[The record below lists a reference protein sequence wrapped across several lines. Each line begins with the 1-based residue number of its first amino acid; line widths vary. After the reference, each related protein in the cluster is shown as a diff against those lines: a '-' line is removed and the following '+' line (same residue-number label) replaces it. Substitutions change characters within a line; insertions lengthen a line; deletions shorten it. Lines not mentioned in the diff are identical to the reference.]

1 MLKRSALRWWAPAET
16 TPRSLPSPM
25 SVRMAALLTAG
36 LGLLVLYGL
45 VTLVERTS
53 VIGDSL
59 GYLYAAQRI
68 AAGFGPTFDD
78 ANNALAGPYFSL
90 YAFQI
95 ARADTHLFYLG
106 FPPGLSLLLAL
117 PLLISP
123 QSELVYWVVP
133 LTALATLLLSGW
145 LAWLLTRQP
154 WASFWALL
162 LLATTPV
169 LWFFG
174 TAFWSEFPSAAA
186 IAGALALYLFAEQ
199 RPRRG
204 WVTTTLLLGC
214 GLLLFYSVFI
224 RYSNVVVA
232 PVFLAADALL
242 LRREPRQL
250 ALRWPLWLLV
260 GLAVIAIPLFNHV
273 YYGGWNLT
281 SYSPAHGWYP
291 WPAFSLSYAFG
302 PSFVDGYSLPA
313 ALETLWRN
321 FGIFLL
327 LAPIGWARLGRGG
340 ALLAGVALATLAI
353 YALYAFAPAGFN
365 ARFLIPAFPMF
376 AVGAAAA
383 IIWLLAKVTVWP
395 RALLV
400 IALLLLA
407 LWPLPDSLRA
417 AAERNAANT
426 AQVAQVRSLTAASTP
441 DSVFMSYPWNDLI
454 AVYGERSVFNYR
466 RVPVSDPATQSFRTE
481 EAVPTVVAVVAKLLE
496 QGKPVY
502 YVDTGSN
509 FWPDLLGILQ
519 THFAT
524 EVSTQDGVTLHR
536 LRPAASP

>member
-1 MLKRSALRWWAPAET
+1 
-16 TPRSLPSPM
+16 
-25 SVRMAALLTAG
+25 
-36 LGLLVLYGL
+36 
-45 VTLVERTS
+45 
-53 VIGDSL
+53 
-59 GYLYAAQRI
+59 
-68 AAGFGPTFDD
+68 
-78 ANNALAGPYFSL
+78 
-90 YAFQI
+90 
-95 ARADTHLFYLG
+95 
-106 FPPGLSLLLAL
+106 
-117 PLLISP
+117 
-123 QSELVYWVVP
+123 
-133 LTALATLLLSGW
+133 
-145 LAWLLTRQP
+145 
-154 WASFWALL
+154 
-162 LLATTPV
+162 
-169 LWFFG
+169 
-174 TAFWSEFPSAAA
+174 
-186 IAGALALYLFAEQ
+186 
-199 RPRRG
+199 
-204 WVTTTLLLGC
+204 
-214 GLLLFYSVFI
+214 
-224 RYSNVVVA
+224 VVVA

-242 LRREPRQL
+242 QRHQPRQL
-250 ALRWPLWLLV
+250 ALRWPLWLMV

-353 YALYAFAPAGFN
+353 YAIYAFAPAGFN
-365 ARFLIPAFPMF
+365 ARFLIPTFPMF

-383 IIWLLAKVTVWP
+383 IVWLLAKAPVWP

-417 AAERNAANT
+417 ATERNAANT
-426 AQVAQVRSLTAASTP
+426 SQIAQVRALTAASAP

-466 RVPVSDPATQSFRTE
+466 RVPVADPATQSFRTE

-524 EVSTQDGVTLHR
+524 EVSTQDGVTLHL